1 MVRTTKGEIMRINIK
16 LLLSIFIGLGM
27 IAFAADR
34 VVVCESAY
42 AEY

>member
-1 MVRTTKGEIMRINIK
+1 MRINIK